1 MRFLSGT
8 DAVTCGVGTGW
19 HAGPMAPTATSPGGW
34 GLTILAAVAV
44 LLIGALALAL
54 RRSPGTGRGGRTPDR
69 DSLSVPVTTVRDMS
83 VQSSDVTPAD
93 VTPSGERPRRRL
105 ALSPSRAGDFKNC
118 PLLYRYRAIDR
129 LPEPTGRAA
138 ARGILVHLVLQRLFA
153 RPADQRGLTG
163 TLADVVPAWTQ
174 LVEQDAAL
182 NELVP
187 PTALAAWIAD
197 AQRLLRRY
205 YELEDPRRLEPEA
218 CEWMVEAELVGGGPA
233 DGPTTVPVRG
243 ILDRLDRGPDGR
255 LRVVDYKTGR
265 APGPEHELGALSQ
278 LKFYALMVW
287 RSRGEVPGELR
298 LIYLDDGLTLRYS
311 PTADEL
317 AAYERGL
324 GALWRT
330 VSHAVETGDFP
341 ARRGAG
347 CRWCVQQDHCPE
359 FGGQLLPY
367 PGFTRAPSA
376 GPVNADAPH

>member
-1 MRFLSGT
+1 
-8 DAVTCGVGTGW
+8 
-19 HAGPMAPTATSPGGW
+19 MAPTAGSPGGW
-34 GLTILAAVAV
+34 GVVILAALTLFVV
-44 LLIGALALAL
+44 GALVLAL
-54 RRSPGTGRGGRTPDR
+54 RRSRGTGQGVRTPDR
-69 DSLSVPVTTVRDMS
+69 GSLSVPMTTVRDMS
-83 VQSSDVTPAD
+83 VQSSEVAPAD
-93 VTPSGERPRRRL
+93 AGPTGERPRRRL

-153 RPADQRGLTG
+153 RPADQRGLDG

-174 LVEQDAAL
+174 LVQQDPAL
-182 NELVP
+182 SELVP
-187 PTALAAWIAD
+187 PPALAAWIAD

-205 YELEDPRRLEPEA
+205 YELEDPRRFEPEA
-218 CEWMVEAELVGGGPA
+218 CEWMVETELVGGGPA
-233 DGPTTVPVRG
+233 DATIAVPVRG

-311 PTADEL
+311 PTVDEL

-347 CRWCVQQDHCPE
+347 CRWCVQQSHCPE
-359 FGGQLLPY
+359 FGGQMLPY
-367 PGFTRAPSA
+367 PGFTPAPVA
-376 GPVNADAPH
+376 EPADGGAAR